1 MSLLRCTGSPVFYL
15 LRLVTLYYII
25 GWLAA
30 LAELMHLQPSS
41 AVNAKS
47 LRASCAVTP
56 LHCSRTGSE
65 YRVAAAALQITNAP

>member
-1 MSLLRCTGSPVFYL
+1 MFDE
-15 LRLVTLYYII
+15 LVEMHRVTS
-25 GWLAA
+25 WLAA